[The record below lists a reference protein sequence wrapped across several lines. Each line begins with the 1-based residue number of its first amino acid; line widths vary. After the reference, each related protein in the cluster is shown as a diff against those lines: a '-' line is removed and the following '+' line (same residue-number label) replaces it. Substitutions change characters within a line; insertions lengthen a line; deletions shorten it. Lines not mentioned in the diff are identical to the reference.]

1 MSERRTKFDPFSNK
15 GTSGVFY
22 RLISGCKT
30 TKEISNILKIRS
42 PSVIEHLRRLQ
53 EIGVVRLGEKKGK
66 FQEYQI
72 DFEEFLTLFI
82 DRAIQEKKTHPSSIY
97 KGEIDQLRILKNNR
111 YFKEFIVKYLKDL
124 DNIATIDEAAK
135 EFENGLMRAK
145 NLGRKRKFDD
155 DEKQQFFEKMRLW
168 KMATEKKYTFV
179 ELNFQDALA
188 KTLDPERFEDN

>member
-1 MSERRTKFDPFSNK
+1 
-15 GTSGVFY
+15 
-22 RLISGCKT
+22 
-30 TKEISNILKIRS
+30 
-42 PSVIEHLRRLQ
+42 VIEHLRRLQ

-82 DRAIQEKKTHPSSIY
+82 DRAIQEKKTHPSFIH

-111 YFKEFIVKYLKDL
+111 YFREFIVKYLKDL

-155 DEKQQFFEKMRLW
+155 DEKRQFFEKMRLW

-188 KTLDPERFEDN
+188 KTLDPERFGDN